1 MSSNPRDGWTRRR
14 RVPSSNSGASD
25 SGLRAFLVSH
35 PADSRLRVIDSLFG
49 LAACLICLPIFAL
62 TFTAGI
68 VVSSILSA
76 IGVPTLIV
84 PFLAYMVFGL
94 GGAIALSFVVLV
106 LIYRRL
112 PAWIRATAVG
122 EDRASHRPERA
133 RRRVATP
140 DPSTLDA
147 RVAAADRDLALQASA
162 DASLQST
169 DEGPRDAGPRLPN

>member
-1 MSSNPRDGWTRRR
+1 MSSNPRDGWTRRPR
-14 RVPSSNSGASD
+14 APASA
-25 SGLRAFLVSH
+25 SGLRTFLGSH
-35 PADSRLRVIDSLFG
+35 PGRSRLRVIDSLFG
-49 LAACLICLPIFAL
+49 LAACLICLLIFAL

-76 IGVPTLIV
+76 IGVPALIV

-122 EDRASHRPERA
+122 EDPASDRPERA

-140 DPSTLDA
+140 DPSTLDT
-147 RVAAADRDLALQASA
+147 RVAAADRGLAPPALA
-162 DASLQST
+162 DAGASSET
-169 DEGPRDAGPRLPN
+169 E